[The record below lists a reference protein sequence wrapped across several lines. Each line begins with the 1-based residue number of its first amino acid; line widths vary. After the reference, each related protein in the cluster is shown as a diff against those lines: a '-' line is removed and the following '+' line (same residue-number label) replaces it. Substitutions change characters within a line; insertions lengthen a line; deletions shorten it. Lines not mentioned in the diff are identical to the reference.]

1 MHTDQEAAKLTVTP
15 EGSGRRG
22 YSVASATKRVRHDAA
37 ARGRWTA
44 IPNMTAT
51 RRPATEYCSNGDST
65 LRDKTVVKKRQ
76 PPPPPDHLAELL
88 HSAAAT
94 EFAQIEGGLV
104 QLIGVRVKPD
114 APVAGKRLLEI
125 GRQASRV
132 RALVVAIGGVTTTR
146 SGE

>member
-1 MHTDQEAAKLTVTP
+1 
-15 EGSGRRG
+15 
-22 YSVASATKRVRHDAA
+22 
-37 ARGRWTA
+37 
-44 IPNMTAT
+44 MTAT

>member
-1 MHTDQEAAKLTVTP
+1 
-15 EGSGRRG
+15 
-22 YSVASATKRVRHDAA
+22 
-37 ARGRWTA
+37 
-44 IPNMTAT
+44 
-51 RRPATEYCSNGDST
+51 
-65 LRDKTVVKKRQ
+65 
-76 PPPPPDHLAELL
+76 
-88 HSAAAT
+88 
-94 EFAQIEGGLV
+94 V